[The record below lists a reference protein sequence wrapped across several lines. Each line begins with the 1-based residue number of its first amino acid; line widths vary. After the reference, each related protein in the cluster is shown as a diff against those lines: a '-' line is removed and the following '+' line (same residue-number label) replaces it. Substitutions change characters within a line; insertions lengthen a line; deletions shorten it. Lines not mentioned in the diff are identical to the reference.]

1 MHTQNSV
8 SVNNTYC
15 SYGHKNIRI
24 HTQHKSSKLKENYR
38 DAWLQYFLIRN
49 NEYDSQLKYD
59 CCA

>member
-15 SYGHKNIRI
+15 SYEHKNIRI

-38 DAWLQYFLIRN
+38 DAWLQYFL
-49 NEYDSQLKYD
+49 
-59 CCA
+59 